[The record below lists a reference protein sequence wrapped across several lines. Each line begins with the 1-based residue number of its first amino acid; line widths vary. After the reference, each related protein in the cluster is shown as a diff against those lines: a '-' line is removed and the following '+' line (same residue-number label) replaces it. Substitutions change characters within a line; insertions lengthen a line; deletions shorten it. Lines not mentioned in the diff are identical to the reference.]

1 MTLAQMI
8 ALMKEHSA
16 AQQRQSEP
24 LRVPARLED
33 IMQDNMP
40 GFEVEVNRAG

>member
-8 ALMKEHSA
+8 ALMKEHS
-16 AQQRQSEP
+16 RQSEP